1 MKLTD
6 ASVRALPEPETG
18 NKITFDEALKR
29 FGVRVTAAGARSFVL
44 VYRTAGRQRCYTI
57 GAFPDW
63 QTSAARQEAKR
74 LKMQIRATNADPIG
88 EIESERSAPTVAD
101 LIDRYVSEHLPR
113 KRPSSRQ
120 DDLYLIKRLASLRS
134 LKVADVTFSQIDT
147 LHQKI
152 TREGKLRRAN
162 SVRSLLSKMFSLAIK
177 WRWRI
182 DNPVKGVER
191 NQENKRERF
200 LTADEIARLNEALAK
215 HPSRSSANAIRLLIL
230 TGARRSE
237 VLTARWADFDL
248 SSATWTKPA
257 TNTKQKK
264 EHVLPLSGPARL
276 LLADMR
282 KSASS
287 DYLFPGNGAGEHL
300 EGLRR
305 PWTAVCKAANI
316 EGVRVH
322 DLRHTYASVLASSG
336 VSLHIIGGLLGHAEP
351 RTTARYAHLTD
362 DSLRAA
368 TERAGHVIA
377 GGKSAEVKP
386 FRRRK

>member
-6 ASVRALPEPETG
+6 SKIRTLTPPAKG
-18 NKITFDEALKR
+18 NRIEWDDTVGG
-29 FGVRVTAAGARSFVL
+29 FGVRITAAEARSFVL
-44 VYRTAGRQRCYTI
+44 DYYTTAGRRRRFTI
-57 GAFPDW
+57 GSCSEW
-63 QTSAARQEAKR
+63 QCAAARKEAAR
-74 LKMQIRATNADPIG
+74 LKTQIKANGVDPVG
-88 EIESERSAPTVAD
+88 EIEGERAAPTVAD

-120 DDLYLIKRLASLRS
+120 DDLYLIKRLASLRP
-134 LKVADVTFSQIDT
+134 LKVADVAFRDIDG

-177 WRWRI
+177 WQWRS
-182 DNPVKGVER
+182 DNPCAGVER
-191 NQENKRERF
+191 NPENKRERF
-200 LTADEIARLNEALAK
+200 LTADEIARLNKALAEY
-215 HPSRSSANAIRLLIL
+215 PIRSSANALRLLIL

-248 SSATWTKPA
+248 PKGVWTKPA

-276 LLADMR
+276 LL
-282 KSASS
+282 SELGETGE
-287 DYLFPGNGAGEHL
+287 YLFPGNGSTEHRT
-300 EGLRR
+300 GLRR
-305 PWTAVCKAANI
+305 AWAAICKTANL

-322 DLRHTYASVLASSG
+322 DLRHSYASVLASSG

-351 RTTARYAHLTD
+351 RTTQRYAHLTD
-362 DSLRAA
+362 DALRKA
-368 TERAGHVIA
+368 TETAGAVIA
-377 GGKSAEVKP
+377 GGTSAEIVKIK
-386 FRRRK
+386 RRR